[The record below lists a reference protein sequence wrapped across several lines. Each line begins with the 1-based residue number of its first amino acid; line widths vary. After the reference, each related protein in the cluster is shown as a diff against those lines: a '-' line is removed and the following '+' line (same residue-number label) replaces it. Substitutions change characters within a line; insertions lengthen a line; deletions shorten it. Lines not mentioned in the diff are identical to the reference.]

1 MKRSALLVA
10 AALFVASAASAQTSN
25 DEIAFWE
32 TVRDSRNPAELQA
45 YIDTYPSGK
54 FVVLA
59 KARLAALKAPGAQ
72 PAPSPAPAATRQPAM
87 QSAALAPLPAGETRR
102 LQPGDSWTYRFTP
115 TRKWGSPMR
124 REQPFTMTV
133 TLSSAAADRIVDQMS
148 MESGTP
154 TTTSHASNRELLAQG
169 ASIFSPYLHLQQK
182 LPVSGRLGAI
192 TINDC
197 AGNYICEAK
206 ARVAG
211 HETVTVPAGKFNATK
226 VIIDQ
231 EWRARAV
238 SGQATPQFNGGRTL
252 TVWYVPEIGRAVKY
266 SSRLTVGDVP
276 PIDANFDLDLISYQ
290 LK

>member
-1 MKRSALLVA
+1 MKASALLVA
-10 AALFVASAASAQTSN
+10 AALLLATAAAAQTST
-25 DEIAFWE
+25 DEITFWE
-32 TVRDSRNPAELQA
+32 TVRDSRNAAELQA
-45 YIDTYPSGK
+45 YIDTYPNGK

-72 PAPSPAPAATRQPAM
+72 EA
-87 QSAALAPLPAGETRR
+87 RR

-115 TRKWGSPMR
+115 TRKWGSPMK

-133 TLSSAAADRIVDQMS
+133 TLSSAAADRIVDQAS
-148 MESGTP
+148 LENGPSR
-154 TTTSHASNRELLAQG
+154 TSAHEPIRELLAQG

-182 LPVSGRLGAI
+182 LPASGRLGAI

-206 ARVAG
+206 ARVVGQEA
-211 HETVTVPAGKFNATK
+211 VTVPAGKFTATK

-238 SGQATPQFNGGRTL
+238 SGLATPQFSGGRTL

-266 SSRLTVGDVP
+266 SSRATVGEVP
-276 PIDANFDLDLISYQ
+276 PIDPNFDLDLISYQ